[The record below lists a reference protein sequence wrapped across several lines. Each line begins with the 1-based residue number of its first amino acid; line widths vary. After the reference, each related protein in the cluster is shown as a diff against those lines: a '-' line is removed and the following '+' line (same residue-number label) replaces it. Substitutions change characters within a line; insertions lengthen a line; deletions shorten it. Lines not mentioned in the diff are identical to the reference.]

1 VKEKY
6 RFKLSKEIG
15 TLEGLE
21 ALAEILKLVLR
32 LLALILKLCI
42 EITLGSQQGSLT
54 SKQK

>member
-6 RFKLSKEIG
+6 SFNLSKEIG

-32 LLALILKLCI
+32 LLALILKLFI
-42 EITLGSQQGSLT
+42 EITQSSQQGSVT